1 MSTAYFYKLGFLTAC
16 ADRGLGPDEAEALA
30 DRVLAERHAKAA
42 LLLPIGLGAGAGL
55 GAYMSPP
62 ERRWEGA
69 AQGAARGAGT
79 SLGAGVGAMAGAA
92 LGGLSAAGSGFSP
105 AMGALGG
112 YLLGAVPGGFL
123 GHTLAKK
130 LTPNPAWSQK
140 TNKTVKKDEKREK
153 EPKAEKKTEKK
164 AGALGVAAGLA
175 GAPVWLAGQAF
186 RWAGNAGAAAGLGI
200 GRMLYG
206 NPEDSVKPVSH
217 KTDLTAHH
225 ERLSRIQAMTA
236 ELKRRK
242 AELVQTPGLFA

>member
-30 DRVLAERHAKAA
+30 ARVLAERHAK
-42 LLLPIGLGAGAGL
+42 
-55 GAYMSPP
+55 
-62 ERRWEGA
+62 
-69 AQGAARGAGT
+69 T
-79 SLGAGVGAMAGAA
+79 
-92 LGGLSAAGSGFSP
+92 
-105 AMGALGG
+105 
-112 YLLGAVPGGFL
+112 
-123 GHTLAKK
+123 
-130 LTPNPAWSQK
+130 
-140 TNKTVKKDEKREK
+140 
-153 EPKAEKKTEKK
+153 

-225 ERLSRIQAMTA
+225 ERLARIQAMTA

>member
-42 LLLPIGLGAGAGL
+42 LLLPTAVGAAIGAGMSPGARRLEGAGHGAVRGLGTAVGAGLGSAVGTGLGMAGGAGL
-55 GAYMSPP
+55 GALMGMPSDHVADGAMIGALP
-62 ERRWEGA
+62 GA
-69 AQGAARGAGT
+69 A
-79 SLGAGVGAMAGAA
+79 V
-92 LGGLSAAGSGFSP
+92 GGLA
-105 AMGALGG
+105 
-112 YLLGAVPGGFL
+112 GAVPGGLLGFL
-123 GHTLAKK
+123 MAKK
-130 LTPNPAWSQK
+130 LTPSPAWAATQAGV
-140 TNKTVKKDEKREK
+140 NKT
-153 EPKAEKKTEKK
+153 

-175 GAPVWLAGQAF
+175 GMPVWLAGQAF
-186 RWAGNAGAAAGLGI
+186 RGAGNAGAAAGLGI